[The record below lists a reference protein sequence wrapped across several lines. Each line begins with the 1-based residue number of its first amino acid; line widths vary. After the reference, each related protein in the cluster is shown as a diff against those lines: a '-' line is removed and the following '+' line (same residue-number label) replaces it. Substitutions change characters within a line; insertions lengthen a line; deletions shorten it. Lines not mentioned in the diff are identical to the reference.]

1 MSDNSKR
8 TINNVNFDIPLR
20 GSLGLL
26 AAGYKGLMAWRMKQ
40 LNIVRDQIII
50 VPPVIQG
57 AAIPVDKLPSKQVK
71 PNTKKENEKE

>member
-1 MSDNSKR
+1 MSENSKQ
-8 TINNVNFDIPLR
+8 TVNNVNFDIPLR

-40 LNIVRDQIII
+40 LNIERDQIII

-57 AAIPVDKLPSKQVK
+57 TVIPVDKLPSKQVK
-71 PNTKKENEKE
+71 SNTKNEDE